1 MPVLV
6 LEEPRLGRHAIIAS
20 TCDPEVLRTFWAS
33 LLREAERAVT
43 QLEDAGDEVLAA
55 VERAELERLRRIAT
69 LFGGHLE
76 NGREASRCR

>member
-6 LEEPRLGRHAIIAS
+6 LEEPRLGRRHVIAS
-20 TCDPEVLRTFWAS
+20 SCDPEVLRIFWAS
-33 LLREAERAVT
+33 LLREAERAIT

-69 LFGGHLE
+69 LFGGRLE
-76 NGREASRCR
+76 DGRRHGG

>member
-6 LEEPRLGRHAIIAS
+6 LEEPRLGRRAIIAS
-20 TCDPEVLRTFWAS
+20 SCDPEVLRIFWAS
-33 LLREAERAVT
+33 LLREAEEAVT
-43 QLEDAGDEVLAA
+43 QLEEDGDEVLAA

-76 NGREASRCR
+76 DSQEAGP